1 MESPN
6 AHFSEHATKVNGS
19 RGNAPQPVSSRPA
32 WEKID
37 NEIVHKLPNYLKQ
50 FIVDQNYEAYTPVD
64 HAVWRYVLRQNHEF
78 LREYAHLIYFEGLE
92 KTGLEIERVPSIQ
105 EMNKILGKIGWAAVS
120 VNGFIPPAAFMGFQA
135 HRVLVIASDM
145 RQIQHIEYTP
155 SPDIIHEAAGHAPVI
170 ADPEY
175 AEYLRM
181 FGEVGAR
188 AMSSKKDFELY
199 EAIRRL
205 SILKETPGTDQHK
218 IDEAE
223 KDVHYKQDHLGKP
236 SEMAQLSRLHWWTV
250 EYGLIGDL
258 KNHKIYGAGL
268 LSSIGES
275 FRCMSPRVKK
285 IPYTRDA
292 IDYPFDITTEQ
303 PHLFVT
309 PDFKHLIDVLNEF
322 AGTMAYRTGGIEGIR
337 KAIEC
342 ENVSTC
348 QYSSGIQ
355 VSGVFDEVLID
366 DHNQPV
372 YLSTVGFS
380 QLSYDYR
387 QLEGQGKDYHHD
399 GFGSPIGRLK
409 GSDKPLES
417 MPDSELKKMGIE
429 TGKPVKLEFESGVVV
444 NGRLK
449 SYERK
454 NGKIVLMSFLDSQ
467 VTYGNQSL
475 FSPTWGGWGT
485 YDMAVGESI
494 TSVFSGAADK
504 DAYEEPSMVSK
515 TRTIKINYDQKTR
528 RLHRL
533 YQSVRDLREQRS
545 SDDVIPAAWAEIKA
559 SYPDEWLL
567 PVEMVEVLTKS
578 RQHPEL
584 LKEIT
589 GYLEDKAKKHPDL
602 TKLITDGLRLAPR
615 KIERQVNV

>member
-6 AHFSEHATKVNGS
+6 PHFSEHATTPKGTQGS
-19 RGNAPQPVSSRPA
+19 APPASNQRPA
-32 WEKID
+32 WEKLD
-37 NEIVHKLPNYLKQ
+37 NEIVANLPNYLKQ
-50 FIVDQNYEAYTPVD
+50 FIVDQNYQAYTPVD

-170 ADPEY
+170 ADSEY

-181 FGEVGAR
+181 FGEVGAK

-199 EAIRRL
+199 EAIRKL
-205 SILKETPGTDQHK
+205 SILKETPGTDQRE

-275 FRCMSPRVKK
+275 FRCMSPKVKK

-292 IDYPFDITTEQ
+292 INYPFDITTEQ

-309 PDFKHLIDVLNEF
+309 PDFKHLIDVLTEF
-322 AGTMAYRTGGIEGIR
+322 AATMAYRTGGLNGIR

-348 QYSSGIQ
+348 QYSSGLQ
-355 VSGVFDEVLID
+355 VSGTFDEVIID
-366 DHNQPV
+366 DENEPV
-372 YLSTVGFS
+372 YLTTTGPS
-380 QLSYDYR
+380 QLSVDGH
-387 QLEGQGKDYHHD
+387 QLDGQGKDYHHD
-399 GFGSPIGRLK
+399 GFGSPVGRLK
-409 GSDKPLES
+409 DAAKPLEVMS
-417 MPDSELKKMGIE
+417 DTELREFGIE
-429 TGKPVKLEFESGVVV
+429 PGKPVTLEFESGVVV
-444 NGRLK
+444 EGRLGR
-449 SYERK
+449 YDRK
-454 NGKIVLMSFLDSQ
+454 NGKIILMTFLDCK
-467 VTYGNQSL
+467 VTYGDQSL
-475 FSPTWGGWGT
+475 FRPSWGGWGT
-485 YDMAVGESI
+485 YDMAVGERI
-494 TSVFSGAADK
+494 VSVFSGAADK
-504 DAYEEPSMVSK
+504 DAYEEPSMVSR

-533 YQSVRDLREQRS
+533 YQTVRDCREKRNT
-545 SDDVIPAAWAEIKA
+545 DDLLLSVWKEIRA
-559 SYPDEWLL
+559 DYPDEWLL
-567 PVEMVEVLTKS
+567 PVEMVEVLVKS
-578 RQHPEL
+578 KQHEEL
-584 LKEIT
+584 RKEIT
-589 GYLEDKAKKHPDL
+589 GYLEEKAKKHPEL

-615 KIERQVNV
+615 KIERQLNG

>member
-6 AHFSEHATKVNGS
+6 PRSFEPPAFPKGNRVTARQGATS
-19 RGNAPQPVSSRPA
+19 QSA

-105 EMNKILGKIGWAAVS
+105 EMNKILSKIGWAAVS

-175 AEYLRM
+175 AEYLRR
-181 FGEVGAR
+181 FGEVGAK
-188 AMSSKKDFELY
+188 AMSSKRDFELY
-199 EAIRRL
+199 EAIRKL
-205 SILKETPGTDQHK
+205 SILKETPGTDQRQ

-258 KNHKIYGAGL
+258 KSHKIYGAGL

-275 FRCMSPRVKK
+275 FRCMSPKVKK
-285 IPYTRDA
+285 ILYTHDA
-292 IDYPFDITTEQ
+292 INYPFDITTEQ

-322 AGTMAYRTGGIEGIR
+322 AGTMAYRTGGLAGIR
-337 KAIEC
+337 RAIEC

-348 QYSSGIQ
+348 QYSSGFQ
-355 VSGVFDEVLID
+355 VSGVFDAVIID
-366 DHNQPV
+366 DYNQPV
-372 YLSTVGFS
+372 YLTTAGPT
-380 QLSYDYR
+380 QLAFEGRELD
-387 QLEGQGKDYHHD
+387 GQGRDYHQE

-409 GSDKPLES
+409 GLSKPIES
-417 MPDSELKKMGIE
+417 MTDSDLREMSI
-429 TGKPVKLEFESGVVV
+429 TSGKPVRLEFESGVTIG
-444 NGRLK
+444 GRLSK
-449 SYERK
+449 IERR
-454 NGKIVLMSFLDSQ
+454 NGKVVLMTFLECQ
-467 VTYGNQSL
+467 VTYNGQSL
-475 FSPTWGGWGT
+475 FRPAWGGWGT
-485 YDMAVGESI
+485 YHMAVGESI
-494 TSVFSGAADK
+494 VSVFSGAADK

-515 TRTIKINYDQKTR
+515 TRTIKINYNQKTR

-533 YQSVRDLREQRS
+533 YQSIRDFREKRTT
-545 SDDVIPAAWAEIKA
+545 DDVIPSVWSELRAD
-559 SYPDEWLL
+559 YTDEWLL
-567 PVEMVEVLTKS
+567 PVEMVEILTKS
-578 RQHPEL
+578 GQHSEL

-589 GYLEDKAKKHPDL
+589 GYLEDKAKKQPEL

-615 KIERQVNV
+615 KIERQLNV

>member
-6 AHFSEHATKVNGS
+6 PHSFKPAAFPQGTRGKAQNSAT
-19 RGNAPQPVSSRPA
+19 PQPA

-37 NEIVHKLPNYLKQ
+37 NEIVRKLPNYLKQ
-50 FIVDQNYEAYTPVD
+50 FIVDQNYDAYTPVD

-145 RQIQHIEYTP
+145 RHIQHIEYTP

-181 FGEVGAR
+181 FGEVGAK
-188 AMSSKKDFELY
+188 AMSSKRDFELY
-199 EAIRRL
+199 EAIRKL
-205 SILKETPGTDQHK
+205 SILKETPGTDQRE

-275 FRCMSPRVKK
+275 FRCMSPKVKK
-285 IPYTRDA
+285 IAYTRDA
-292 IDYPFDITTEQ
+292 INYPFDITTEQ

-322 AGTMAYRTGGIEGIR
+322 ASTMAYRTGGLSGIR

-342 ENVSTC
+342 KNVSTC
-348 QYSSGIQ
+348 QYSSGVQ
-355 VSGVFDEVLID
+355 VSGVFNEVVID

-372 YLSTVGFS
+372 YLTTVGPT
-380 QLSYDYR
+380 QLSNEGT
-387 QLEGQGKDYHHD
+387 QLDGQGREYHDD
-399 GFGSPIGRLK
+399 GFGSPIGRIK
-409 GSDKPLES
+409 GSNTPLETMTDADLS
-417 MPDSELKKMGIE
+417 DMGIVPG
-429 TGKPVKLEFESGVVV
+429 TSTKLEFESGVIV
-444 NGRLK
+444 NGKLSRV
-449 SYERK
+449 ERK
-454 NGKIVLMSFLDSQ
+454 RGKIILMTFLDCQ
-467 VTYGNQSL
+467 VTYNGQSL
-475 FSPTWGGWGT
+475 FRPTWGGWGT
-485 YDMAVGESI
+485 YDMAVGETI
-494 TSVFSGAADK
+494 VSVFSGAADK
-504 DAYEEPSMVSK
+504 DVYEEPSMVSK
-515 TRTIKINYDQKTR
+515 TRTIKMNYDQKTR

-533 YQSVRDLREQRS
+533 YQSIREVREKRV
-545 SDDVIPAAWAEIKA
+545 SDDVVPSVWSEVKA
-559 SYPDEWLL
+559 DYPDEWLL
-567 PVEMVEVLTKS
+567 PVEMVEILTRSK
-578 RQHPEL
+578 QHPEL
-584 LKEIT
+584 LKAIT
-589 GYLEDKAKKHPDL
+589 GYLEDKAKKQPEL

-615 KIERQVNV
+615 KIERQLSV